1 MALIK
6 TKNYEGVGKGD
17 QTLSNLTFDEFQTVI
32 QWNPVNTTTNG
43 PKYSGRINGVGSL
56 SMMREQ
62 FNYFDVMS
70 TLAN

>member
-1 MALIK
+1 MK
-6 TKNYEGVGKGD
+6 FE
-17 QTLSNLTFDEFQTVI
+17 I

-43 PKYSGRINGVGSL
+43 PKYSSRINGGGRINGVGSL